1 MSEFTEPHSV
11 AKLIGAPPG
20 YVGYEKEGLLI
31 SALRT
36 HPHCVVLFDEIE
48 KAHPQVYDLFLQ
60 IFDEG
65 RLTGAHGKSAD
76 FTQAIVILTSNID
89 TAPATGRP
97 LGFIAPAGAPEGTPG
112 PDPRIAL
119 ASHFRPELI
128 NRIDDVIVFRPLG
141 KEQLRRII
149 DRYVREIGELL
160 KARHF
165 DLNLDEAVYD
175 RLIELGAGD
184 RFGARELR
192 RVVDRHLRQPLAREV
207 LTRTAD
213 GGTITVSV
221 DGDEFR
227 FV

>member
-1 MSEFTEPHSV
+1 
-11 AKLIGAPPG
+11 
-20 YVGYEKEGLLI
+20 
-31 SALRT
+31 
-36 HPHCVVLFDEIE
+36 
-48 KAHPQVYDLFLQ
+48 
-60 IFDEG
+60 
-65 RLTGAHGKSAD
+65 
-76 FTQAIVILTSNID
+76 
-89 TAPATGRP
+89 
-97 LGFIAPAGAPEGTPG
+97 
-112 PDPRIAL
+112 
-119 ASHFRPELI
+119 
-128 NRIDDVIVFRPLG
+128 VIVFRPLG